1 MTTSHSAQR
10 ILVHVFL
17 GLAALQFF
25 LAGLG
30 VFRNNPDPGKK
41 IIETSTF
48 DAHRAVGDLITLVVV
63 IILVL
68 ALVTRRQ
75 LQMCLLLF
83 GLMVVQFLLAG
94 LGEDTPVFGA
104 LHALNGV
111 ALLGTGAVLMT
122 KLRAPATSPA
132 PAAPTPRV

>member
-1 MTTSHSAQR
+1 MTSSQTAQR

-30 VFRNNPDPGKK
+30 VFRTNPKPDKK

-48 DAHRAVGDLITLVVV
+48 DPHRVVGDLITLVVIV
-63 IILVL
+63 ILIL
-68 ALVTRRQ
+68 ALITRWE

-83 GLMVVQFLLAG
+83 GLMVIQFLFAG

-111 ALLGTGAVLMT
+111 ALLGTGVVLLT
-122 KLRAPATSPA
+122 RQRRPAA
-132 PAAPTPRV
+132 PAAPAPATPRV